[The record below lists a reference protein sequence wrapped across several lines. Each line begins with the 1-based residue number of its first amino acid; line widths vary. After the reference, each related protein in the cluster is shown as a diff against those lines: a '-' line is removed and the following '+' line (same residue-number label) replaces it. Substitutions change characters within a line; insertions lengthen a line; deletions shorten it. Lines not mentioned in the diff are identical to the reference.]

1 MYTHCPHCDT
11 YFRVTS
17 EQLKRA
23 HGEVRCGRC
32 FGTFNALQ
40 HLIDEP
46 PANTERPAP
55 AETGQAGGAQ
65 PTLQENGTAKA
76 VESLPPTSGAAI
88 RRDHPQQ
95 LIEALQVQE
104 GGSGGKRLLWGL
116 LSLPLLLLLA
126 AQYAYFNLEQLSQ
139 NPQLRPALVVLCQVV
154 DCEVPMVRA
163 PQQITLTQRDIR
175 SHPDS
180 RDILLVK
187 ATMVNEAGFTQPFPV
202 VELVL
207 HDITGHP
214 IAGRRFLPGEYL
226 VDPSLDV
233 AAGFSDHSSAT
244 IVLELIDPGAEAVGF
259 EFNFL

>member
-17 EQLKRA
+17 EQLRRA
-23 HGEVRCGRC
+23 HGDVRCGRC

-55 AETGQAGGAQ
+55 AETGQGSGTTTAAK
-65 PTLQENGTAKA
+65 TVENR
-76 VESLPPTSGAAI
+76 PPTNRTAI
-88 RRDHPQQ
+88 KRDHSQQ
-95 LIEALQVQE
+95 LAEALQVQE
-104 GGSGGKRLLWGL
+104 GGSGGRRLLWGF

-126 AQYAYFNLEQLSQ
+126 AQYAYFNLDQLSQ
-139 NPQLRPALVVLCQVV
+139 TPPLRPALKVLCEAAG
-154 DCEVPMVRA
+154 CEVPMLRA
-163 PQQITLTQRDIR
+163 PQQIKLTQRDIR
-175 SHPDS
+175 SHPDN

-214 IAGRRFLPGEYL
+214 IAGRRFLPEEYL

-233 AAGFSDHSSAT
+233 AAGFRDHNSAT
-244 IVLELIDPGAEAVGF
+244 IVLELVDPGAEAVGF